1 VCRGWAVS
9 EHEMLPDR
17 LRQAVEADHG
27 MVRPLRPAAVR
38 ALWVALWAAL
48 ALFAL
53 AAANGMRGDIAA
65 LGFALSWG
73 AAAVECAAGLALV
86 VLALRE
92 AVPGSGVTRAVGS
105 AALAAGAGVLI
116 LVAVLSW
123 LRRGVPAGSF
133 PPGGAHCF
141 PMEST
146 LALPA
151 LALTLGLVWR
161 AYAVRPRWAGVLG
174 GVGAGLLTDGV
185 WHMICPYAELS
196 HVLVWHGGAV
206 LALAC
211 LGWLLGAAIEAGR
224 RSRLSSRG

>member
-1 VCRGWAVS
+1 
-9 EHEMLPDR
+9 MLPDR
-17 LRQAVEADHG
+17 LRQALEADHG
-27 MVRPLRPAAVR
+27 MVRPLRPVAVR
-38 ALWVALWAAL
+38 ALWVALWATL

-53 AAANGMRGDIAA
+53 PVAIGMRGDVAE

-73 AAAVECAAGLALV
+73 AAVLECAAGLALV

-92 AVPGSGVTRAVGS
+92 AVPGFGVTAPVGS

-123 LRRGVPAGSF
+123 LRRGVPVGSF

-174 GVGAGLLTDGV
+174 GAGAGVLTDGV

-206 LALAC
+206 LALAVF
-211 LGWLLGAAIEAGR
+211 GWLAGSVVEGIR
-224 RSRLSSRG
+224 RRRFRDSG

>member
-1 VCRGWAVS
+1 
-9 EHEMLPDR
+9 MLPDR
-17 LRQAVEADHG
+17 LRQALDADHR
-27 MVRPLRPAAVR
+27 MVRPLRPASVR
-38 ALWVALWAAL
+38 SLWVALWAAL

-53 AAANGMRGDIAA
+53 PVAIGIRADVAG

-73 AAAVECAAGLALV
+73 AAVVECVAGLALV

-92 AVPGSGVTRAVGS
+92 AVPGSGVTAPVGS
-105 AALAAGAGVLI
+105 AALAAGVGVLI

-123 LRRGVPAGSF
+123 LRRGVPVGSF
-133 PPGGAHCF
+133 PPAGAHCF

-151 LALTLGLVWR
+151 LALTLLLVGR
-161 AYAVRPRWAGVLG
+161 AYAARPRWAGVLG

-185 WHMICPYAELS
+185 WHMICPYAELA

-206 LALAC
+206 LTLAG
-211 LGWLLGAAIEAGR
+211 LGGLLGAAIEAGR
-224 RSRLSSRG
+224 RSRFSSGG

>member
-1 VCRGWAVS
+1 
-9 EHEMLPDR
+9 MLPDR
-17 LRQAVEADHG
+17 LRQALEADHG

-38 ALWVALWAAL
+38 ALWVALWATL

-53 AAANGMRGDIAA
+53 PVAIGMRGDVAE

-73 AAAVECAAGLALV
+73 AAVLECAAGLALV

-92 AVPGSGVTRAVGS
+92 AVPGFGVTAPVGS

-123 LRRGVPAGSF
+123 LRRGVPVGSF
-133 PPGGAHCF
+133 PPEGAHCF

-151 LALTLGLVWR
+151 LALTLGPVWR

-174 GVGAGLLTDGV
+174 GAGAGVLTDGV

-206 LALAC
+206 LALAVF
-211 LGWLLGAAIEAGR
+211 GWLAGSFVEGIR
-224 RSRLSSRG
+224 RRRFRDSG